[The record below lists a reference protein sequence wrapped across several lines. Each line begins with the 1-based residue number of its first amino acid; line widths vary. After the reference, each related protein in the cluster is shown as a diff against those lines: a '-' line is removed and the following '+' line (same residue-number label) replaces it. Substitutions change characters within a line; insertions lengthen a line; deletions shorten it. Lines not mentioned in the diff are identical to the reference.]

1 MLLENF
7 NVLDVLLFLQEEL
20 RKIPDFSRLAK
31 KFQRQKASLQVIYST
46 INNIWLICKEISCSE
61 GSFITILSNIK
72 VVPLA
77 WETQSYGFK

>member
-1 MLLENF
+1 MKILCMLLENF

-46 INNIWLICKEISCSE
+46 INNI
-61 GSFITILSNIK
+61 
-72 VVPLA
+72 
-77 WETQSYGFK
+77 

>member
-1 MLLENF
+1 MLCMLLENF

-46 INNIWLICKEISCSE
+46 INNIWLSMQRNKLFRGLIHSY
-61 GSFITILSNIK
+61 SFK
-72 VVPLA
+72 
-77 WETQSYGFK
+77 Y

>member
-46 INNIWLICKEISCSE
+46 INNIWLSMQRNKLFRGLIA
-61 GSFITILSNIK
+61 ILSNIK